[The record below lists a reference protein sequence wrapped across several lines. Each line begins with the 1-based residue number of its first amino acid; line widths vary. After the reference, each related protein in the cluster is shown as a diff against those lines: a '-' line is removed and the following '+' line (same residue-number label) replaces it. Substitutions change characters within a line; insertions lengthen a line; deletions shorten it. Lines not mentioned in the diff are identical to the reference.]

1 MTLHQASKISLSL
14 GQINRDECK
23 SKFLRQETKRG
34 SSKPQKDC
42 EFGEEVGKFYRN
54 KRNKV
59 LLFKSKQMLRIIV
72 AAAVQQNGKSGGN
85 KEKKDCQ

>member
-1 MTLHQASKISLSL
+1 MNANLSFC
-14 GQINRDECK
+14 GK
-23 SKFLRQETKRG
+23 KPKGVFLNPK
-34 SSKPQKDC
+34 KDC

-72 AAAVQQNGKSGGN
+72 AAAVQQNGKSGEN